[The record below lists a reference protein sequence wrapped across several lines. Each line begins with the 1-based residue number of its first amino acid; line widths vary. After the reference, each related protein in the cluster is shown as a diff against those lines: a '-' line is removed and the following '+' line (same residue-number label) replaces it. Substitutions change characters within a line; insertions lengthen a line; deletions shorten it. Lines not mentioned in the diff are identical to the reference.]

1 MERKIVDY
9 QIVTGCDSEYDDSF
23 VDAHQELQ
31 DSVGT
36 YLAEGWQPYGFPHE
50 DKAGILWQAMVKYAD

>member
-9 QIVTGCDSEYDDSF
+9 QILTGCDTEYEGFSL
-23 VDAHQELQ
+23 DAYQELQ
-31 DSVGT
+31 DSVNR

-50 DKAGILWQAMVKYAD
+50 DLEGILWQAMVKYAD